1 MKGIKFETIDVRL
14 PVFIVRTIDKLVK
27 EGRFKDRN
35 DFFAYAVQKVLM
47 DLEVKPE
54 ITKEEFREILDNE
67 LVVASEEEISQILRV
82 LKEG

>member
-35 DFFAYAVQKVLM
+35 DFLHMQSKKY
-47 DLEVKPE
+47 
-54 ITKEEFREILDNE
+54 
-67 LVVASEEEISQILRV
+67 
-82 LKEG
+82 

>member
-1 MKGIKFETIDVRL
+1 
-14 PVFIVRTIDKLVK
+14 
-27 EGRFKDRN
+27 
-35 DFFAYAVQKVLM
+35 M

-67 LVVASEEEISQILRV
+67 LVVASEEEISQILRE

>member
-54 ITKEEFREILDNE
+54 ITKEFREILDNE
-67 LVVASEEEISQILRV
+67 LVVASEEEISQILRE